1 MTQDSK
7 HPESDSSTHQFS
19 SEFSEFARETDVVEE
34 TVENGKKVRRRG
46 IYLLPNLFTTSA
58 LFSGFFAVVAAING
72 DFTAAAVAIFVS
84 MVLDGLDGR
93 VARMTNTQ
101 SAFGAEYDSLADM
114 LSFGV
119 APALVAFTWILQDV
133 GKVGWIAAFVYVACA
148 ALRLARFNVQIG
160 STDKKWFIGL
170 PSPSAAALVA
180 GCVWVFH
187 SFDAEA
193 FPFKL
198 LMTLVVAATGVLMVS
213 NIRYYSFKEIDL
225 KGPVPFVALL
235 AIVLGFVVI
244 SLEPSVMLLILFGCY
259 VVSGPAMATMRKLKG
274 QPAPDQAT
282 TEKPGE

>member
-1 MTQDSK
+1 MTQD
-7 HPESDSSTHQFS
+7 PNPNESSEHHIS

-34 TVENGKKVRRRG
+34 TVEDGKKVRRRG
-46 IYLLPNLFTTSA
+46 IYLLPNLFTTTA

-72 DFTAAAVAIFVS
+72 DFAEAAIAVFVS

-119 APALVAFTWILQDV
+119 APAIVAFTWILQDV
-133 GKVGWIAAFVYVACA
+133 GKTGWIAAFVYVACA
-148 ALRLARFNVQIG
+148 ALRLARFNVQLG
-160 STDKKWFIGL
+160 SIDKKWFIGL

-187 SFDAEA
+187 NFDAEA
-193 FPFKL
+193 PGFKW
-198 LMTLVVAATGVLMVS
+198 LMTLVVALSGVLMVS

-244 SLEPSVMLLILFGCY
+244 SIEPSVMLLMLFGCY
-259 VVSGPAMATMRKLKG
+259 VASGPAMSIMRKVRRSK
-274 QPAPDQAT
+274 PASRQ
-282 TEKPGE
+282 